1 MKANLMKGA
10 AVLTTEV
17 PDEGGN
23 VSPDFEQKLNARFPN
38 TEDKTPEN
46 PNQAF
51 EEKLNR
57 MYGKPEVNTGG
68 GPFGGGPGHINA
80 GTEQP
85 SDSRFRD
92 EGEGDPPETYND
104 TLGSFFEGREHQAR
118 YDRGQDQIEAL
129 AQARKGANEVLT
141 AFDVGGPGAK
151 EIFNRVSEYMEHP
164 RSADEIEDGAQQAE
178 AALKKEFGHDYQ
190 KMTNAARHVLKEAGK
205 RIPGLTDMLNNTG
218 LGNDVDF
225 IKRLAHIGKRRGFA
239 K

>member
-1 MKANLMKGA
+1 MRREALKGA

-17 PDEGGN
+17 PDEGGTG
-23 VSPDFEQKLNARFPN
+23 SPDFEQRLNARFPN
-38 TEDKTPEN
+38 TEEAPKN

-57 MYGKPEVNTGG
+57 MYGKPEVNTAS

-92 EGEGDPPETYND
+92 EGEGDPPTTYDD
-104 TLGSFFEGREHQAR
+104 TLNSFFGNREYQAR
-118 YDRGQDQIEAL
+118 YDQDELQIETL
-129 AQARKGANEVLT
+129 AQARKGANEVMT
-141 AFDVGGPGAK
+141 AFDVGGTGAK

-164 RSADEIEDGAQQAE
+164 RSADEIEAGAQQAE
-178 AALKKEFGHDYQ
+178 AALKKEFGDDYQ

-218 LGNDVDF
+218 LGNDVEF